1 MVKDIPTPDMT
12 SKRIKNV
19 LLVGLRWHT
28 GLMLELAN
36 EAEQR
41 GWHINLDASLTGDV
55 HTNWGGSGIIVTANR
70 NEPAI
75 VRLLE
80 RTRHKC
86 PTVGLLCGDIFRDI
100 PKVLPD
106 DKAMGELSATYF
118 MARNFRSFACY
129 ERLHTDALP
138 PQFDAFKRYLEGH
151 GHPVHRINK
160 DTMQL
165 EAVWRNRIKQLSDA
179 LTQLPQPL
187 AVFAEMDSTAVE
199 LIDACQLGG
208 LSIPDQ
214 IAILGTYDMPLYRHS
229 AITPLSSIS
238 IDIGL
243 AVKTACDM
251 LDRMMDGESVDNAT
265 IRIPPTGVI
274 TRRST
279 DTIAASDP
287 QVASVIRFM
296 LDNYA
301 TPIDLPI
308 LVQQA
313 HMSKSRLYDVFQQ
326 DLGKPPLTILTQ
338 IRVEN
343 AKKLLR
349 ETNQKVLAISE
360 SCGFGEVANF
370 YNHFKKHTGMTP
382 TEYRKRHHANPTLLS
397 TAFSP
402 PTGS

>member
-1 MVKDIPTPDMT
+1 MVKDIPTPALA

-19 LLVGLRWHT
+19 LLVGLRWHST
-28 GLMLELAN
+28 LVQELAN

-55 HTNWGGSGIIVTANR
+55 HTNWGGDGIIVTANR

-75 VRLLE
+75 ARLLE
-80 RTRHKC
+80 RTRHKR
-86 PTVGLLCGDIFRDI
+86 PAVGLLCGESSSDI

-106 DKAMGELSATYF
+106 DKAMGELAATYF
-118 MARNFRSFACY
+118 MARNFRAFACY
-129 ERLHTDALP
+129 ERLEQDAMP
-138 PQFDAFKRYLEGH
+138 AQFDAFRRCLERH
-151 GHPVHRINK
+151 GHTVHRINK
-160 DTMQL
+160 HTMKQP
-165 EAVWRNRIKQLSDA
+165 EAIWRNRIKQLSDV
-179 LTQLPQPL
+179 LVQMPKPM

-199 LIDACQLGG
+199 LIDACQQEG

-214 IAILGTYDMPLYRHS
+214 IAILGTYDMPLYRYS
-229 AITPLSSIS
+229 AITALSSIS

-251 LDRMMDGESVDNAT
+251 LDRMMDGESIDNET
-265 IRIPPTGVI
+265 IRIPPVGVI

-287 QVASVIRFM
+287 QVATVIRFM

-301 TPIDLPI
+301 SPIDLPT

-313 HMSKSRLYDVFQQ
+313 HMSKSRLYDVFQR
-326 DLGKPPLTILTQ
+326 DLGKPPLSILTQ

-343 AKKLLR
+343 AKKILR

-382 TEYRKRHHANPTLLS
+382 TEYRQRHHARKVD
-397 TAFSP
+397 ASP
-402 PTGS
+402 